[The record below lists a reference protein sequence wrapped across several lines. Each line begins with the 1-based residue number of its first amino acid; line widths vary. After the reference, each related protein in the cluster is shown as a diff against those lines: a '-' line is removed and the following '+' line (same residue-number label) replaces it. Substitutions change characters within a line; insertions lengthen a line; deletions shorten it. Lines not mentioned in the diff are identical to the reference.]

1 MSGFQPGL
9 GPEVSE
15 PSTAAGSRR
24 PGHVEK
30 GSIDGAAAL
39 GSRPIGRLLWHTC
52 SQTTMSVGV
61 YGIYALTNA
70 WFVARG
76 VGTDAMAAVN
86 LAAPV
91 LLILGA
97 VSSTVGAG
105 AASLVS
111 RRLGAGDPA
120 GAARAAGNAF
130 ALFWATAA
138 TVTVTGLL
146 ALEPLL
152 TVLGAEPATRG
163 LTRDYTIVLLCG
175 ALVSTGFSSLIRAE
189 GRLRYATMIWLV
201 PVLVQITL
209 DPLLIFG
216 LDLGV
221 RGAALGTVGGQAVS
235 AAMSLWFFF
244 AQRERPYRITV
255 HDLRP
260 HGPTVRAQV
269 GIGAPSFLAGLGA
282 TLLAVLVNNV
292 LAATAA
298 GVTALAAYA
307 VCARI
312 QTFVTMPQL
321 GISQGLQ
328 PIVGYNAGRGVAD
341 RVDRARTLALRATI
355 GYGTL
360 AALAVI
366 LTAGPVVAVFTD
378 DDAVAPAAEQALRII
393 AAGIA
398 AAGVTPLVSAYF
410 QSLGR
415 ATPSYLISAGT
426 LLAIKVPLILAA
438 GTTGTTGIWI
448 GIAAGEILSALVALV
463 LLRLPWRA

>member
-1 MSGFQPGL
+1 M
-9 GPEVSE
+9 
-15 PSTAAGSRR
+15 
-24 PGHVEK
+24 
-30 GSIDGAAAL
+30 
-39 GSRPIGRLLWHTC
+39 WHTC
-52 SQTTMSVGV
+52 SQTTLSVCA

-70 WFVARG
+70 AFVARG

-91 LLILGA
+91 LLLLGA

-105 AASLVS
+105 GASLVS

-130 ALFWATAA
+130 TLFWATAA
-138 TVTVTGLL
+138 TVTIAGLL

-163 LTRDYTIVLLCG
+163 LTREYTIVLLCG

-216 LDLGV
+216 LGMGV
-221 RGAALGTVGGQAVS
+221 RGAALGTVGGQSVS
-235 AAMSLWFFF
+235 AVMSLWFFF
-244 AQRERPYRITV
+244 VQRDRPYRISV

-260 HGPTVRAQV
+260 HGPTVRALI
-269 GIGAPSFLAGLGA
+269 GIGAPSFLAGFGA

-298 GVTALAAYA
+298 GATALAAYA
-307 VCARI
+307 VCARVQI
-312 QTFVTMPQL
+312 FLTMPQM

-328 PIVGYNAGRGVAD
+328 PIVGYNAGRGNGD
-341 RVDRARTLALRATI
+341 RVDRARTLALRATV

-378 DDAVAPAAEQALRII
+378 DPAVAPAAEQALRII
-393 AAGIA
+393 AVGVA
-398 AAGVTPLVSAYF
+398 AAGVAPLVSAYF

-415 ATPSYLISAGT
+415 ATPSYLISVGT
-426 LLAIKVPLILAA
+426 LLAVKVPVILVAGAA
-438 GTTGTTGIWI
+438 GTTGIWI
-448 GIAAGEILSALVALV
+448 GIAAGELLSALVALV
-463 LLRLPWRA
+463 LLRRVSPRRALR